1 MYAGAS
7 DGYGQGASAALGG
20 KVDEY
25 GPAGGSGAE
34 AHAQGVSKKTVKLG
48 QGNVVKEI
56 HSVQYPSGGISSGSA
71 IDTRFADEE
80 NVAPVVRKKVVH
92 KEKTIVRPHKVKKV
106 ITFDSIFYNYIF
118 MTTKGSNLCTR
129 RTSPR
134 SRL

>member
-1 MYAGAS
+1 MYAGAT
-7 DGYGQGASAALGG
+7 DGFGQGASAALGG

-56 HSVQYPSGGISSGSA
+56 HSVQYPSGGVSSGSV

-80 NVAPVVRKKVVH
+80 TVPVVRKKVVH
-92 KEKTIVRPHKVKKV
+92 KEKSVVRPHKVKKV
-106 ITFDSIFYNYIF
+106 N
-118 MTTKGSNLCTR
+118 
-129 RTSPR
+129 TS
-134 SRL
+134 